1 MTIYQ
6 TAGCGMPGTSGWKR
20 NANPGSLP
28 SRTHSLR
35 GHHGVSEVK
44 GTQEQGGGALRIQ
57 GRLSRALNLQEESK
71 ATLGQEHGFEESRLQ
86 SHRPK
91 TPGLGVH
98 ETREGATDQ
107 RDAKGPE
114 GTP

>member
-1 MTIYQ
+1 
-6 TAGCGMPGTSGWKR
+6 MPGTSSWKM

-35 GHHGVSEVK
+35 GHHRV
-44 GTQEQGGGALRIQ
+44 QEQGRGALRIQ
-57 GRLSRALNLQEESK
+57 GRLSKALHLQEESK
-71 ATLGQEHGFEESRLQ
+71 ATLGQEHGFEESCLR
-86 SHRPK
+86 SHGPK
-91 TPGLGVH
+91 IPGLGVH
-98 ETREGATDQ
+98 ETREGATEQ